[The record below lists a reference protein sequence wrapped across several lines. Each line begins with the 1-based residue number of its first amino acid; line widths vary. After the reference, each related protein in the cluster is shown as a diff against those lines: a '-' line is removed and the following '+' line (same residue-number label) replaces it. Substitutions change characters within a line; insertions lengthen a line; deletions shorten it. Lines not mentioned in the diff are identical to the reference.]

1 MIENTSFDC
10 KRRKIDYRGKE
21 VTISFLSSLCKDDL
35 IAYLINGIIEDK
47 GKDFLDCLNNGDVQ
61 LQLDDNKL
69 QYALFSGCCIVTYNE
84 LSYVIEM
91 RNFPSRSIQ
100 EPETEKSVRG
110 AKDGFN
116 ENLVVNVAL
125 LRRRIKSPTFLCMI
139 ETIGTSNK
147 IDLCLCYLEDKIKP
161 GLLEQVNTRIKQMKA
176 NDFIMSDRA
185 IEELIMDQGYNPFP
199 LVRYSE
205 RPDVVATHIVHGYI
219 AVICDT
225 SSSVLM
231 LPTTLFEILENV
243 EEHRQAPIIG
253 TCIRLLRYF
262 AVFLSVFMIPI
273 WFFNTPVTNLLII
286 QVFIVDVSIE
296 LLRLAT
302 IHTPTSLSNAM
313 GVVAAILLGQF
324 AINLGMFSEEVLLVS
339 AISNISGFANPS
351 YELSLTNKY
360 IRMLSVLSFY
370 FFREIGLVIYFL
382 LVFIYLLNIKPF
394 GYAYLYPLFP
404 FNFKALMKH
413 IIRKPKQ

>member
-1 MIENTSFDC
+1 MIENPSFDC
-10 KRRKIDYRGKE
+10 KKRVIDYRGE
-21 VTISFLSSLCKDDL
+21 IVTIYFLSSLCKEDL
-35 IAYLINGIIEDK
+35 IAYLVHGIVEDK
-47 GKDFLDCLNNGDVQ
+47 GKDFLDCLNNGDVS
-61 LQLDDNKL
+61 LQMDTNKL
-69 QYALFSGCCIVTYNE
+69 EYALYSGCCVLFYKK
-84 LSYVIEM
+84 LSYVLEM

-125 LRRRIKSPTFLCMI
+125 LRRRIKSPTFLCMV
-139 ETIGTSNK
+139 ETIGSTNK
-147 IDLCLCYLEDKIKP
+147 IDICLCYLEDKIEAD
-161 GLLEQVNTRIKQMKA
+161 LLKQVKSRISKIKA

-205 RPDVVATHIVHGYI
+205 RPDVVATHIVHGYL
-219 AVICDT
+219 AVIVDT
-225 SSSVLM
+225 SSSVIM
-231 LPTTLFEILENV
+231 LPTTLFELLENV
-243 EEHRQAPIIG
+243 EEYRQAPIIG
-253 TCIRLLRYF
+253 TSVRLLRYF

-273 WFFNTPVTNLLII
+273 WFFHTDVTNLLII
-286 QVFIVDVSIE
+286 QVFIVDVAIE

-360 IRMLSVLSFY
+360 IRMLGVIVFY
-370 FFREIGLVIYFL
+370 FFREAGMITYFVILF
-382 LVFIYLLNIKPF
+382 FYLLSLRPF
-394 GYAYLYPLFP
+394 GHGYLYPLIP
-404 FNFKALMKH
+404 FNNKAFIKH
-413 IIRKPKQ
+413 LIRKPK